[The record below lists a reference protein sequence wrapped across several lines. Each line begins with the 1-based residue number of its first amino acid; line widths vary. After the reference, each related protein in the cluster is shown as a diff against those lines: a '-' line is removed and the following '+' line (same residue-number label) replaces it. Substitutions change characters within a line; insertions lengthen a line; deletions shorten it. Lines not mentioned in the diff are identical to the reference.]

1 MENNYLNQNSL
12 NFSNKNKNSKINL
25 KFMFYIN
32 FIILIF
38 LFSIILILYGHIKR
52 IQAFIRLFKEIK
64 NEEDV
69 KLYMKNKTEF
79 YFKYRLI
86 YLRKKN
92 ITYNESNL
100 TTFQDKVNYLL
111 IHENPELKAGIVD
124 KIKIHQYSKKILGKD
139 ICPPILKVY
148 DKIDNINLDELP
160 EKFVLKANHGSG
172 MNLICKDKLHFDINN
187 AKIQLKIWKKINYG
201 LLKSEFQYMLVNKK
215 IFAAPYLGDK
225 INDYQVYCF
234 NNKPKFIRVSKLL
247 FEKNH
252 TTLHNYYD
260 LDWKLTDIDTN
271 LRPFIRVPSIKIKK
285 PKNLNLMLDYSTK
298 LSANFAFVRID
309 FYEINNKVYLSEM
322 TFSPSNCLMKFKNV
336 EQSKYLGSLIDISKI
351 RKK

>member
-124 KIKIHQYSKKILGKD
+124 KIKIL
-139 ICPPILKVY
+139 
-148 DKIDNINLDELP
+148 
-160 EKFVLKANHGSG
+160 
-172 MNLICKDKLHFDINN
+172 
-187 AKIQLKIWKKINYG
+187 
-201 LLKSEFQYMLVNKK
+201 
-215 IFAAPYLGDK
+215 
-225 INDYQVYCF
+225 
-234 NNKPKFIRVSKLL
+234 
-247 FEKNH
+247 
-252 TTLHNYYD
+252 
-260 LDWKLTDIDTN
+260 
-271 LRPFIRVPSIKIKK
+271 
-285 PKNLNLMLDYSTK
+285 
-298 LSANFAFVRID
+298 
-309 FYEINNKVYLSEM
+309 
-322 TFSPSNCLMKFKNV
+322 
-336 EQSKYLGSLIDISKI
+336 
-351 RKK
+351 